1 MLKTGKLDERLP
13 FGASVHGL
21 TAEMIADPAVR
32 AELKD
37 LWVRE
42 SLLVF
47 RDCPATP
54 AFHVALGK
62 SLGELMVH
70 RSTHILVE
78 ACPSSCSSPPI
89 PSRRGSTGSTAS
101 KRSAGFR

>member
-1 MLKTGKLDERLP
+1 MLRTRKLDERLP

-21 TAEMIADPAVR
+21 SAEMVADDAVR

-47 RDCPATP
+47 RDCPQTP
-54 AFHVALGK
+54 EFHVALG
-62 SLGELMVH
+62 
-70 RSTHILVE
+70 
-78 ACPSSCSSPPI
+78 
-89 PSRRGSTGSTAS
+89 
-101 KRSAGFR
+101 